1 MAAVAACRRVGLL
14 GSNSVIASTGFR
26 GGGGGFGVSKSSF
39 PSISGCRNFSE
50 LVKSNGKRLFL
61 VDTLA
66 LVIVIPTFPFLS
78 LSFHC
83 FPCLVAELQLGEV
96 NFLFNFVILSHSVVV

>member
-26 GGGGGFGVSKSSF
+26 GGGGGGGFGVSKSSF

-78 LSFHC
+78 IS
-83 FPCLVAELQLGEV
+83 
-96 NFLFNFVILSHSVVV
+96 LFSLFGCGVTIRGSEFVV